1 MMIGTPRFS
10 LPDHIEAAAEDWYD
24 WKGWKSQHHDCLYK
38 LATVRLWC
46 IYSGHGTY
54 FYCANANRF
63 HAGLPLVRHTR
74 IVSPSDKLSNCVAR
88 YIPIRAVLGYPLPNN
103 NTPFGQSS
111 DTWAQVVANVA
122 PLMALVGERNAK
134 EYMRNASS

>member
-1 MMIGTPRFS
+1 MSWICSLENDTGDGDEIGRRR
-10 LPDHIEAAAEDWYD
+10 
-24 WKGWKSQHHDCLYK
+24 CLQ
-38 LATVRLWC
+38 C

-88 YIPIRAVLGYPLPNN
+88 YIPFYAGVEEQCIDLVLTVPQKCKLMGRKAGLIPSYA
-103 NTPFGQSS
+103 NTGQTIHCRFG
-111 DTWAQVVANVA
+111 
-122 PLMALVGERNAK
+122 PCG
-134 EYMRNASS
+134 